1 MSFITNIT
9 STPATTGSFTD
20 GTPTAMDNDHGNIRA
35 AGNIS
40 ETGLFSSN
48 SLGEGNPI
56 TLVSSGVHNKIAV
69 NGGTWNFQDG
79 SGVIVR
85 ATTSLG
91 GVANNAAL
99 FGASDSSNGD
109 SIHQSAV
116 EETDYTKLLFVQDTG
131 TNLQEHGQ
139 LLQLLQILVD
149 GISQPVLMILQ
160 HLRQAKLTLQ
170 PILLQMF
177 RVNGLSIKVSW
188 LRQLLATT
196 KHVTCGNCFSI
207 EGQRDL
213 PLSLFLI

>member
-9 STPATTGSFTD
+9 SSPATTGSFTD

-116 EETDYTKLLFVQDTG
+116 VRNRLYKTAVRAGYWNELTG
-131 TNLQEHGQ
+131 TWSVTPTVANTGGWDIAAGADDSPTLKASKTDFAANPTSDAPGQ
-139 LLQLLQILVD
+139 WAQHQ
-149 GISQPVLMILQ
+149 GVLAM
-160 HLRQAKLTLQ
+160 
-170 PILLQMF
+170 P
-177 RVNGLSIKVSW
+177 
-188 LRQLLATT
+188 TT
-196 KHVTCGNCFSI
+196 GNYKA
-207 EGQRDL
+207 RYL
-213 PLSLFLI
+213 W